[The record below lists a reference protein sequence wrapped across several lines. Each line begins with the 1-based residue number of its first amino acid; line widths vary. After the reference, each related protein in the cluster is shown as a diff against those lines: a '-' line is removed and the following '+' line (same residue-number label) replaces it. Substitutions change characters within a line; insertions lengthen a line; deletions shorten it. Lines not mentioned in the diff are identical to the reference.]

1 MDEICIF
8 APQHFN
14 RSSKED
20 TKTMIIMMKK
30 FTSLMMALLFC
41 ASFSIQAQSEA
52 QSQAQ
57 TQTETQPTFKLF
69 AKTNAASKVDSKPW
83 RSIAFSSNVVESTL
97 TFSNGK
103 QYGKHFFL
111 GYGMGVDYFI
121 PMTITLDDPN
131 NMVTF
136 PNGATSLEVGGLSVL
151 PLFFDGRMRIF
162 NSWISPAVRLRTGFT
177 TNISHPSL
185 GGFILPEIALDLTR
199 YVSVSMGWA
208 GQAHYRFD
216 IKDWVRHNTHPY
228 FGLAVNF

>member
-1 MDEICIF
+1 
-8 APQHFN
+8 
-14 RSSKED
+14 
-20 TKTMIIMMKK
+20 MMKK
-30 FTSLMMALLFC
+30 FTSLMMALLLC
-41 ASFSIQAQSEA
+41 AGFSAQAQTSA
-52 QSQAQ
+52 QTETQTQAQ
-57 TQTETQPTFKLF
+57 TETQTETQTKFKLF
-69 AKTNAASKVDSKPW
+69 TKANAASKVESKPW
-83 RSIAFSSNVVESTL
+83 RSIAFSSNVLESTL

-228 FGLAVNF
+228 FGLAINF